1 VGYAEVLAWDVHD
14 PWRGL
19 SYEPQESARIGD
31 LGLPLAVQ
39 AAEAEVDRPGM
50 YVALHKAQEDVYR
63 VGWMT
68 SVSNA
73 GFAEYAARYLGGR
86 NRSVE
91 DLEGG
96 PTAANLDPSSPSVW
110 SRYLEHERSGDVG
123 RGAANEA
130 EEAVL
135 AACREADLESMFI
148 LDMSPASAEAQGV
161 DEPDDFLRRL
171 VPTADDAPL
180 ARDLFTARVKVTGR
194 LPEVET
200 TLIGPARLW
209 EGVGEHTVTESYP
222 LLERGKPY
230 LNIAARVDATEPT
243 PSDFYALFE
252 TATPSPAKGEA
263 ESLGSDDF

>member
-1 VGYAEVLAWDVHD
+1 
-14 PWRGL
+14 
-19 SYEPQESARIGD
+19 
-31 LGLPLAVQ
+31 
-39 AAEAEVDRPGM
+39 M
-50 YVALHKAQEDVYR
+50 
-63 VGWMT
+63 
-68 SVSNA
+68 
-73 GFAEYAARYLGGR
+73 
-86 NRSVE
+86 
-91 DLEGG
+91 
-96 PTAANLDPSSPSVW
+96 
-110 SRYLEHERSGDVG
+110 
-123 RGAANEA
+123 
-130 EEAVL
+130 L

-148 LDMSPASAEAQGV
+148 LDLSPASAETQGV

-209 EGVGEHTVTESYP
+209 EGVGEHIVTESYP

-252 TATPSPAKGEA
+252 TAAPSPAKGEA